1 MNMDKTYNSMD
12 IKKALQAVDV
22 PIPSESAFRYA
33 KFDSKKA
40 FGRLQKTR
48 EIRRALVDGINE
60 YADDLPMELRK
71 QYEKVI
77 RTFKAIEEEEVN
89 LIRFGE

>member
-1 MNMDKTYNSMD
+1 MSMDKTYNSMD
-12 IKKALQAVDV
+12 IKKALHAVDI

-33 KFDSKKA
+33 KFDSEKA
-40 FGRLQKTR
+40 FGRLQTAR

-71 QYEKVI
+71 QYDKVV
-77 RTFKAIEEEEVN
+77 RTLKTIEEEEVN